1 MYSCTQA
8 IYSVTCFLSD
18 TPHLFRPLRLFVTI
32 GKADCFC
39 EPEFRAEFRCI
50 GNSVASDT
58 AHWQE
63 LRNKYIR
70 IKNNDINLVYFKLLI
85 FLIVLLN
92 SISMS
97 LSLSLGRKK
106 VAILNLLKTN
116 CNRPEAKK
124 YAPYFHTICCWS
136 VCSTL

>member
-85 FLIVLLN
+85 FLI
-92 SISMS
+92 
-97 LSLSLGRKK
+97 SLSLGRKK
-106 VAILNLLKTN
+106 VAILNLLKTSKEKSLTVIGLKQKN
-116 CNRPEAKK
+116 VLHIFI
-124 YAPYFHTICCWS
+124 PYVAGLYVPCCE
-136 VCSTL
+136 